1 MFLVNDNG
9 ISMTEF
15 ISPIFLTNDTTDFR
29 QLSQILSH
37 TPGYNVNDSPN
48 MLKAS
53 NDAQAIQ
60 SFLVGYQS
68 SKLTYQCY
76 MKELERLVL
85 WCTHIQKATI
95 SDLSHSDL
103 NDYQQ
108 FLADPKPRALWCGNK
123 RSKTLKTGLVNPE
136 WRVFSSPLSPVSI
149 KKTMSVLE
157 CFFNYLVQTQ
167 YLKGNP
173 LSVNKRRKKRTH
185 SQTIERW
192 LEKIEI
198 NGILSE
204 LDAYQ
209 AEYPAKA
216 FAAIRAKYIIHTLF
230 YTGLRLSEL
239 SHHTMG
245 NFKLIENQWYLKI
258 MGKGEKPRN
267 IVIIDEYLDAL
278 IAFRKAI
285 GCDQPLPKFED
296 PLPLIPANNLKN
308 PILNRRI
315 DQILKWAFELGAAY
329 FEKRAKTHPDEGLE
343 SQHRASKLKKASAH
357 WLRHSYG
364 TYLVKSGC
372 PIEKVKTLMGHSDI
386 TTTMI
391 YVHIATQDLH
401 DSAKGLT
408 LQE

>member
-1 MFLVNDNG
+1 
-9 ISMTEF
+9 MTDF
-15 ISPIFLTNDTTDFR
+15 IEPIFTANDTTDFR
-29 QLSQILSH
+29 QLGQVLSH
-37 TPGYNVNDSPN
+37 TPGYNVNDNPN

-60 SFLVGYQS
+60 SFLIGYQS
-68 SKLTYQCY
+68 SPLTYRCY

-85 WCTHIQKATI
+85 WCTHGQKATI

-103 NDYQQ
+103 NTYQA
-108 FLADPKPRALWCGNK
+108 FLADPQPRALWCGNK
-123 RSKTLKTGLVNPE
+123 RSKSLKTGAINPE
-136 WRVFSSPLSPVSI
+136 WRVFSSPLSPISI
-149 KKTMSVLE
+149 KKTMSILE
-157 CFFNYLVQTQ
+157 CFFNYLVETQ

-173 LSVNKRRKKRTH
+173 LAVNKRRKKRTH
-185 SQTIERW
+185 TQTIERW
-192 LEKIEI
+192 LEKVEI
-198 NGILSE
+198 NGILDA
-204 LDAYQ
+204 LTAYQ
-209 AEYPAKA
+209 AHHPSKA
-216 FAAIRAKYIIHTLF
+216 FAVTRAKYIIHTLF

-239 SHHTMG
+239 SQHTMG
-245 NFKLIENQWYLKI
+245 HFKLIENQWYLKV

-267 IVIIDEYLDAL
+267 IVIIDEYQDAL

-285 GCDQPLPKFED
+285 GCAQSLPSFED
-296 PLPLIPANNLKN
+296 PLPLIPATNLKS

-315 DQILKWAFELGAAY
+315 DQILKWAFHLGANH
-329 FEKRAKTHPDEGLE
+329 FEALAKKNDNDALAL
-343 SQHRASKLKKASAH
+343 QHRASKCRKASAH

-401 DSAKGLT
+401 DSAQGLT

>member
-1 MFLVNDNG
+1 M
-9 ISMTEF
+9 SEF
-15 ISPIFLTNDTTDFR
+15 IPPIFASNNTTDFR
-29 QLSQILSH
+29 QLTQVLST
-37 TPGYNVNDSPN
+37 TPGYNVNNEPN
-48 MLKAS
+48 MLKAN
-53 NDAQAIQ
+53 NDAQAMQ
-60 SFLVGYQS
+60 SFLVGYQGS
-68 SKLTYQCY
+68 SLTYQCY

-85 WCTHIQKATI
+85 WCTYIQKVSI

-103 NDYQQ
+103 NAYQQ
-108 FLADPKPRALWCGNK
+108 FLADPQPRSLWCGNK
-123 RSKTLKTGLVNPE
+123 RAKCLKNGEINPD
-136 WRVFSSPLSPVSI
+136 WRAFSSPLSPVSI
-149 KKTMSVLE
+149 KKTMSILE

-185 SQTIERW
+185 TQTIERW
-192 LEKIEI
+192 LEKTEI
-198 NGILSE
+198 NAV
-204 LDAYQ
+204 LDALSDYQ
-209 AEYPAKA
+209 AENPTDS
-216 FAAIRAKYIIHTLF
+216 FSAIRAKYIVHTLF

-239 SHHTMG
+239 CEHTMG
-245 NFKLIENQWYLKI
+245 HFKLIDNQWYLKVV
-258 MGKGEKPRN
+258 GKGEKPRN

-278 IAFRKAI
+278 MAFRKAI
-285 GCDQPLPKFED
+285 DCPSALPAFED
-296 PLPLIPANNLKN
+296 PMPLIPANDLKT

-315 DQILKWAFELGAAY
+315 DQILNWTFELGAKRFLSLA
-329 FEKRAKTHPDEGLE
+329 EKEPDLALE
-343 SQHRASKLKKASAH
+343 YQHRASKLQKASAH

-372 PIEKVKTLMGHSDI
+372 PIEKVKTLMGHADI